1 MHQAWKK
8 LLGLEVEIPGK
19 ISAWGRLG
27 GAQWPILYTG
37 ANHTLVVYTV
47 TKTHPSLFLTYK
59 LELGW
64 FLVTVYTTKV

>member
-1 MHQAWKK
+1 M
-8 LLGLEVEIPGK
+8 GLEVETEQK
-19 ISAWGRLG
+19 NSAWGRLG
-27 GAQWPILYTG
+27 GAQGPILSTE

-47 TKTHPSLFLTYK
+47 TKTHSSLFLTYK

>member
-8 LLGLEVEIPGK
+8 LLDLEVEIPGK

-47 TKTHPSLFLTYK
+47 TKNHPSSSLLVRNK
-59 LELGW
+59 LGW
-64 FLVTVYTTKV
+64 FFVTVLWGA

>member
-19 ISAWGRLG
+19 NSAWGRLG
-27 GAQWPILYTG
+27 GAQGPILYTG
-37 ANHTLVVYTV
+37 ANDTSVVYTV
-47 TKTHPSLFLTYK
+47 TKTHPSLFRTYK

-64 FLVTVYTTKV
+64 FLVIVYNSKV